1 MGRIIWIKSREIEI
15 LSSPS
20 RDGCDDTATEA
31 ALISIEVGKVQLNCT
46 ETELNLENQKYEL
59 FFGS

>member
-46 ETELNLENQKYEL
+46 ETELNLENQK
-59 FFGS
+59 